1 MERDT
6 FMPSDEIAGKSPTP
20 PFEEQEQAPPGNE
33 SDMRP
38 KPDYGENSYRGTGK
52 LEGKAAIITGGDSGI
67 GRAVALAFAREGAD
81 VLISYLEE
89 DADAKETVEAVEQ
102 AGRKGIAMAG
112 DIGEESQCKAI
123 VSRAIQEFERVDI
136 LVNNAAF
143 QMTHESILEIP
154 SGEIEVTFR
163 TNILS
168 MFYLCKACIPYMK
181 PGASIINTTS
191 VQAYQPSPE
200 LMAYAATKAAIANFT
215 QSLAQELAEK
225 GIRVNGVAPGPVWT
239 PLIAMSFP
247 GEQVAHFGEDS
258 PLKRPAQ
265 PAELAPIYVFL
276 ASPESSY
283 LVGEIVGV
291 TGGKPV
297 P

>member
-1 MERDT
+1 MTSHE
-6 FMPSDEIAGKSPTP
+6 EAAKGPTP

-33 SDMRP
+33 SEMRP
-38 KPDYGENSYRGTGK
+38 KPDYGESSYRGTGR
-52 LEGKAAIITGGDSGI
+52 LEDKAAIITGGDSGI

-89 DADAKETVEAVEQ
+89 DADAKEAVEVVEQ
-102 AGRKGIAMAG
+102 AGRKGIAIAG
-112 DIGEESQCKAI
+112 DIGEESHCQAI
-123 VSRAIQEFERVDI
+123 VSRAIQEFGHVDI

-154 SGEIEVTFR
+154 SEEIEVTFR

-168 MFYLCKACIPYMK
+168 QFYLCKACIPHMK

-215 QSLAQELAEK
+215 QSLAQELAEQ

-247 GEQVAHFGEDS
+247 GEQVAHFGQDS

-276 ASPESSY
+276 ASAESSY

>member
-1 MERDT
+1 
-6 FMPSDEIAGKSPTP
+6 
-20 PFEEQEQAPPGNE
+20 
-33 SDMRP
+33 
-38 KPDYGENSYRGTGK
+38 
-52 LEGKAAIITGGDSGI
+52 
-67 GRAVALAFAREGAD
+67 
-81 VLISYLEE
+81 
-89 DADAKETVEAVEQ
+89 
-102 AGRKGIAMAG
+102 
-112 DIGEESQCKAI
+112 

-154 SGEIEVTFR
+154 TEEIEVTFR

-168 MFYLCKACIPYMK
+168 MFYLCKACIPHMK

-247 GEQVAHFGEDS
+247 SEQVAHFGEDS
-258 PLKRPAQ
+258 SLKRPAQ

-276 ASPESSY
+276 ASQESSY

>member
-1 MERDT
+1 
-6 FMPSDEIAGKSPTP
+6 MPSHEHTAKPPIP
-20 PFEEQEQAPPGNE
+20 PFEELEQTPPGNE
-33 SDMRP
+33 SEMRP
-38 KPDYGENSYRGTGK
+38 RPDYGESSYRGTGR

-89 DADAKETVEAVEQ
+89 DADAKEALEAAEQ
-102 AGRKGIAMAG
+102 AGKKGVAMSG
-112 DIGEESQCKAI
+112 DIGEERHCQAI
-123 VSRAIQEFERVDI
+123 VSRAIKEFGHVDI

-143 QMTHESILEIP
+143 QMTHEGILDIP
-154 SGEIEVTFR
+154 SEEIEMTFR

-168 MFYLCKACIPYMK
+168 QFYLCKACIPHMK

-215 QSLAQELAEK
+215 QSLAQEVAEQ

-247 GEQVAHFGEDS
+247 GDQVAGFGQDS